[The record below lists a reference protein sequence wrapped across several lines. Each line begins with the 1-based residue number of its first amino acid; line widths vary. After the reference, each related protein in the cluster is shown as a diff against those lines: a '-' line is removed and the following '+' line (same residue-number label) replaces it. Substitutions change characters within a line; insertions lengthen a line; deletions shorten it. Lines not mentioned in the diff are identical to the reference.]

1 MSLIDTIWENVQR
14 LIPSINTSNAGI
26 LRKIAEVV
34 GTVLD
39 IVRLEILRSEET
51 ISAAAKIARVTSEA
65 WYVEK
70 AYAYQQGDQVVVV
83 NEATQELGYATIDA
97 TKQIIKQASIGATE
111 EGLYYINVATSDA
124 NNNVVSLTQDQLN
137 AFGAYYRNFWGVGA
151 QIQAASNPPAVLSA
165 SKLYIRF
172 DKSYNLDTI
181 KNSIYTGLHDL
192 QMQRRTTNIL
202 YINDIESYIS
212 GLNGIKDVYFS
223 EVKVSQD
230 GSITTPQDGKIVL
243 NPGYFNFD
251 PNLYDFTKNITIFEA
266 I

>member
-51 ISAAAKIARVTSEA
+51 ISAAAKIARVTSET

-172 DKSYNLDTI
+172 DKAYNLDTI

-192 QMQRRTTNIL
+192 QMQRRTTNVL

-212 GLNGIKDVYFS
+212 GLNGIKDAYFS

-230 GSITTPQDGKIVL
+230 SGITTPQDGKIVL
-243 NPGYFNFD
+243 NPGYFNFN

>member
-1 MSLIDTIWENVQR
+1 MSLINTIWDNIQR
-14 LIPSINTSNAGI
+14 TIPAMNTSNAGI

-39 IVRLEILRSEET
+39 IVRLEILRSEQT
-51 ISAAAKIARVTSEA
+51 IAAAAKIARVTSEA

-70 AYAYQQGDQVVVV
+70 AYVYQQGDQVVVV

-97 TKQIIKQASIGATE
+97 TKQIIKQASMGSSQ
-111 EGLYYINVATSDA
+111 EGLYYINVATADA
-124 NNNVVSLTQDQLN
+124 NNNVVSLTQDQLD
-137 AFGAYYRNFWGVGA
+137 AFSAYYRNFWGVGA
-151 QIQAASNPPAVLSA
+151 QIQAASNAPAVLSA
-165 SKLYIRF
+165 DKLYVRF

-181 KNSIYTGLHDL
+181 KNSINTGLHDL
-192 QMQRRTTNIL
+192 QMQRRTTNVL

-212 GLNGIKDVYFS
+212 GLNGIKDAYFS

-230 GSITTPQDGKIVL
+230 GDSTTPQDGKIVL

>member
-97 TKQIIKQASIGATE
+97 TKQIIKRASIGATE

-124 NNNVVSLTQDQLN
+124 NNNVVSLTQDQLD
-137 AFGAYYRNFWGVGA
+137 AFSAYYRNFWGVGA
-151 QIQAASNPPAVLSA
+151 QIQAASNAPAVLSA
-165 SKLYIRF
+165 DKLYVRF

-181 KNSIYTGLHDL
+181 KNSINTGLHDF
-192 QMQRRTTNIL
+192 QMQRRTTNVL

-230 GSITTPQDGKIVL
+230 GDSTTPQDGKIVL

>member
-1 MSLIDTIWENVQR
+1 MSLINTIWDNIQR
-14 LIPSINTSNAGI
+14 TIPAMNTSNAGI

-51 ISAAAKIARVTSEA
+51 ISAAAKIARVTSGA

-97 TKQIIKQASIGATE
+97 TKQIIKQASIGVTDG
-111 EGLYYINVATSDA
+111 GLYYINVATSDA

-137 AFGAYYRNFWGVGA
+137 AFGAYYRNFWGIGA

-165 SKLYIRF
+165 DKLYVRF

-181 KNSIYTGLHDL
+181 KSSINTGLHDL

-202 YINDIESYIS
+202 YINDIERYLS
-212 GLNGIKDVYFS
+212 GLTGVKDAYFS
-223 EVKVSQD
+223 EVTVSQNE
-230 GSITTPQDGKIVL
+230 GVTTPTDGKIAL

-251 PNLYDFTKNITIFEA
+251 PKLYDFTKNITIFEA

>member
-97 TKQIIKQASIGATE
+97 TKQIIKQASIGVTE
-111 EGLYYINVATSDA
+111 GGLYYINVATSDA
-124 NNNVVSLTQDQLN
+124 NNNVVPLTQDQLN
-137 AFGAYYRNFWGVGA
+137 AFGAYYRNFWGIGA

-165 SKLYIRF
+165 DKLYVRF

-181 KNSIYTGLHDL
+181 KNSINTGLHDL
-192 QMQRRTTNIL
+192 QMQRRTTNVL

-230 GSITTPQDGKIVL
+230 GDSTTPQDGKIVL

>member
-51 ISAAAKIARVTSEA
+51 ISAAAKIARVTSET

-97 TKQIIKQASIGATE
+97 TKQIIKQASIGVTDG
-111 EGLYYINVATSDA
+111 GLYYINVATSDA

-137 AFGAYYRNFWGVGA
+137 AFGAYYRNFWGIGA

-165 SKLYIRF
+165 DKLYVRF

-181 KNSIYTGLHDL
+181 KSSINTGLHDL

-202 YINDIESYIS
+202 YINDIESYLS
-212 GLNGIKDVYFS
+212 GLSGIKDAYFS
-223 EVKVSQD
+223 EVKVSQE

-243 NPGYFNFD
+243 SPGYFNFN

>member
-39 IVRLEILRSEET
+39 IVRLEILRSEQT
-51 ISAAAKIARVTSEA
+51 IAAAAKIARVTSEA

-124 NNNVVSLTQDQLN
+124 NNNVVEH
-137 AFGAYYRNFWGVGA
+137 
-151 QIQAASNPPAVLSA
+151 
-165 SKLYIRF
+165 F
-172 DKSYNLDTI
+172 DKV
-181 KNSIYTGLHDL
+181 
-192 QMQRRTTNIL
+192 
-202 YINDIESYIS
+202 IE
-212 GLNGIKDVYFS
+212 KDELERAIVRAL
-223 EVKVSQD
+223 
-230 GSITTPQDGKIVL
+230 GSAK
-243 NPGYFNFD
+243 
-251 PNLYDFTKNITIFEA
+251 
-266 I
+266 

>member
-39 IVRLEILRSEET
+39 IVRLEILRSEQT
-51 ISAAAKIARVTSEA
+51 IAAAAKIARVTSEA

-97 TKQIIKQASIGATE
+97 TKQIIKQASIGVTE
-111 EGLYYINVATSDA
+111 GRLYYINVATSDA
-124 NNNVVSLTQDQLN
+124 NNNVVPLTQDQLN
-137 AFGAYYRNFWGVGA
+137 AFGAYYRNFWGIGA

-165 SKLYIRF
+165 DKLYVRF
-172 DKSYNLDTI
+172 DKSYNLDAI
-181 KNSIYTGLHDL
+181 KSSINTGLHDL

-202 YINDIESYIS
+202 YINDIESYLS
-212 GLNGIKDVYFS
+212 GLNGIKDAYFS

-230 GSITTPQDGKIVL
+230 SGITTPQDGKIVL

>member
-1 MSLIDTIWENVQR
+1 MSLINTIWDNIQR
-14 LIPSINTSNAGI
+14 TIPAMNTSNAGI

-39 IVRLEILRSEET
+39 IVRLEILRSEQT
-51 ISAAAKIARVTSEA
+51 IAAAAKIARVTSEV

-111 EGLYYINVATSDA
+111 EGLYYINVATADA
-124 NNNVVSLTQDQLN
+124 NNNVVSLTQDQLD
-137 AFGAYYRNFWGVGA
+137 AFSAYYRNFWGVGA
-151 QIQAASNPPAVLSA
+151 QIQAASNAPAVLSA
-165 SKLYIRF
+165 DKLYVRF

-181 KNSIYTGLHDL
+181 KNNINTGLHDL
-192 QMQRRTTNIL
+192 QMQRRTTSVL

-212 GLNGIKDVYFS
+212 GLNGIKDAYFS
-223 EVKVSQD
+223 EVKVSQE
-230 GSITTPQDGKIVL
+230 GGITTPQDGKIVL
-243 NPGYFNFD
+243 SPGYFNFN

>member
-151 QIQAASNPPAVLSA
+151 QIQAVSNPPAVLSA

-172 DKSYNLDTI
+172 DKAYNLDTI
-181 KNSIYTGLHDL
+181 KSSVNTGLHDL
-192 QMQRRTTNIL
+192 QMQRRTTNVL

-212 GLNGIKDVYFS
+212 GLNGIKDAYFS
-223 EVKVSQD
+223 EIKVSQD
-230 GSITTPQDGKIVL
+230 SGITTPQDGKIVL
-243 NPGYFNFD
+243 NPGYFNFN

>member
-1 MSLIDTIWENVQR
+1 MSLIDTIWENIQR

-97 TKQIIKQASIGATE
+97 TKQIIKQASIGVTE
-111 EGLYYINVATSDA
+111 GGLYYINVATSDA
-124 NNNVVSLTQDQLN
+124 NNNVVPLTQDQLN
-137 AFGAYYRNFWGVGA
+137 AFGAYYRNFWGIGA

-165 SKLYIRF
+165 DKLYVRF

-181 KNSIYTGLHDL
+181 KNSINVGLHDL
-192 QMQRRTTNIL
+192 QMQRRTTNTL
-202 YINDIESYIS
+202 YINDIESYLS
-212 GLNGIKDVYFS
+212 GLTGIKDAYFS
-223 EVKVSQD
+223 EIKVSQE

-243 NPGYFNFD
+243 SPGYFNFN
-251 PNLYDFTKNITIFEA
+251 PNLYDFTNNITIFEA
-266 I
+266 T

>member
-1 MSLIDTIWENVQR
+1 M
-14 LIPSINTSNAGI
+14 NTSNAGI

-172 DKSYNLDTI
+172 DKAYNLDTI

-212 GLNGIKDVYFS
+212 GLNGIKYAYFS
-223 EVKVSQD
+223 EIKVSQD
-230 GSITTPQDGKIVL
+230 SGITTPQDGKIVL